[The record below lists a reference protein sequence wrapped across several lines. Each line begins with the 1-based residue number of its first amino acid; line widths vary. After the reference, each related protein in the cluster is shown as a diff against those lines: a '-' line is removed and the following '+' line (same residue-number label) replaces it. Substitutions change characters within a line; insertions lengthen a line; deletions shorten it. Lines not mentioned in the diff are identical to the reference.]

1 MPDYTPPPSTGG
13 GGASGS
19 SITAGDT
26 SVAITDSGTGHVAVT
41 VDGNEVTRFE
51 ASGNVKV
58 EHASAQIQTIDT
70 TNNYAVT
77 IKGGGGPRIQFGD
90 TDSSVDSFM
99 DMGAYGGINN
109 IDTQSRDFRIHGTS
123 SDPHLYIDE
132 NVARIGIGFNSPSAT
147 LDVKDTGTFRSTRLL
162 TVNVSSGTTLTE
174 TAHAGRYLF
183 VASGTVT
190 LPATSTAGEHYTI
203 LNTGLSN
210 ITVARNGNTIN
221 GASSDLTVATFKGIT
236 CIAVGLNAWIALGA

>member
-1 MPDYTPPPSTGG
+1 MAYLSTNTGG
-13 GGASGS
+13 GGGSSS
-19 SITAGDT
+19 SITGGDT
-26 SVAITDSGTGHVAVT
+26 TVAITDSGTGHVAIT
-41 VDGNEVTRFE
+41 VDGNEVARFE
-51 ASGNVKV
+51 SSGNVKV
-58 EHASAQIQTIDT
+58 EHATAQIQTIDT

-123 SDPHLYIDE
+123 ADPHLYIDE
-132 NVARIGIGFNSPSAT
+132 NVARVGIGLSSPSAT
-147 LDVKDTGTFRSTRLL
+147 LDVKDGGTFRSTRLL

-174 TAHAGRYLF
+174 AAHAGRYLL
-183 VASGTVT
+183 VATGTVT

-203 LNTGLSN
+203 LNTGLGN
-210 ITVARNGNTIN
+210 ITVARNGNNIN
-221 GASSDLTVATFKGIT
+221 GAGSDLTIAASKGVT
-236 CIAVGLNAWIALGA
+236 CIAIGLNTWIALGA